1 MSTMRSLQIR
11 WFSRLLLTFLLISL
25 ALGWFTNVPAS
36 NAAVPAQF
44 IRHAIDAEYA
54 YADDI
59 QLADMDGDNDLDVIA
74 ATPVAVFSSISWWE
88 NEAGDGTSWFEHIV
102 SAGDSYGYTA
112 VPSDLDGDDDLDIL
126 ASVGLEDDIVWF
138 ENMDGSATTWA
149 KHPILAHEMDLDLLL
164 AADVDGDDDLDI
176 VAGLA
181 YNDEIAWWE
190 NLVGNASSWARHE
203 VAQGPHFPNA
213 LAVADIDDDGDLDLL
228 SGTYYDGEIAWWEN
242 LDGNGRSWLMHLVAS
257 GYSQPY
263 TVGAAD
269 MDNDGALDIYSAVFG
284 GDKIV
289 WWRNVDGKGLVWESH
304 VVVEGYGRP
313 RDVLAVDIDADHDM
327 DLVNV
332 SLDSTQVT
340 LWENIH
346 GTGITWYATAL
357 DNNFP
362 GGTAITAGDID
373 GDNDMD
379 VVAAS
384 YNDTGL
390 GDNIAWW
397 EQETAAFVV
406 NSTDDSADAQP
417 GDGLCD
423 DGTGHCTLR
432 AALMEANVAS
442 QTQHIHF
449 HIPGAGPH
457 IIQPQSPL
465 PLIEKA
471 MVIDGYSQPGARLNT
486 NPAPLG
492 LNTQLM
498 VGLDGSM
505 TSGSIAFG
513 FSQEPW
519 PSIDGLVIRGLAI
532 YNFGAAIGGGY
543 EEGYDV
549 IGARFVGN
557 FIGTDVTGTIASGS
571 WSGVTFSGHRFKNI
585 DIGGIYPED
594 RNLIKGVSISSRYP
608 ESIRIQGNLIG
619 TDISG
624 LRPLGNGT
632 GIDVSNASDILIG
645 GAESGAANVI
655 SGNISP
661 GIRLDGN
668 DGITTIQGN
677 LIGMAADGHTPLGN
691 DGDGINNF
699 EHASVKIENN
709 YIVHN
714 QGNGLTI
721 GLYSNSTLVSAN
733 VISGN
738 NGDGINLVGSNN
750 YTTIQNNLIGLAP
763 DGQTP
768 LGNEGSGIYAAEHKS
783 MIVDENQIAYNQ
795 GNGLTILRGNAYQ
808 TSYFTTYAPNAVF
821 RNGGL
826 GIDLLNDGVT
836 LNDPL
841 DVDTGPN
848 DLQNY
853 PVLESVVHSN
863 GTVTVSGSLSSRPD
877 RTYKLWFF
885 TNEQCDP
892 SGYGEG
898 ESFAQEMVVTTDGGG
913 YAAFT
918 IVFPQQERPF
928 VTATASYYGA
938 ISEFSQCRAD
948 PLHLVTLL
956 QAQVQ
961 QLIDEGNLTGL
972 AGARLLA
979 KLDNVAGALQ
989 AGQENTAVLRLRDF
1003 IASVNTLMN
1012 RRHLD
1017 RDLGRPL
1024 VDAAWAIIQQ
1034 INLP

>member
-1 MSTMRSLQIR
+1 MCPMRLLKIR
-11 WFSRLLLTFLLISL
+11 WLSRLLLTFLLIGFALSL
-25 ALGWFTNVPAS
+25 FTNVPAS
-36 NAAVPAQF
+36 NAAVLTPF
-44 IRHAIDAEYA
+44 IRHAIDAEFA

-74 ATPVAVFSSISWWE
+74 A
-88 NEAGDGTSWFEHIV
+88 
-102 SAGDSYGYTA
+102 
-112 VPSDLDGDDDLDIL
+112 
-126 ASVGLEDDIVWF
+126 
-138 ENMDGSATTWA
+138 
-149 KHPILAHEMDLDLLL
+149 
-164 AADVDGDDDLDI
+164 
-176 VAGLA
+176 
-181 YNDEIAWWE
+181 
-190 NLVGNASSWARHE
+190 
-203 VAQGPHFPNA
+203 
-213 LAVADIDDDGDLDLL
+213 
-228 SGTYYDGEIAWWEN
+228 
-242 LDGNGRSWLMHLVAS
+242 
-257 GYSQPY
+257 
-263 TVGAAD
+263 
-269 MDNDGALDIYSAVFG
+269 
-284 GDKIV
+284 
-289 WWRNVDGKGLVWESH
+289 
-304 VVVEGYGRP
+304 
-313 RDVLAVDIDADHDM
+313 
-327 DLVNV
+327 
-332 SLDSTQVT
+332 
-340 LWENIH
+340 
-346 GTGITWYATAL
+346 
-357 DNNFP
+357 
-362 GGTAITAGDID
+362 
-373 GDNDMD
+373 
-379 VVAAS
+379 
-384 YNDTGL
+384 
-390 GDNIAWW
+390 
-397 EQETAAFVV
+397 AFVV
-406 NSTDDSADAQP
+406 NSTGDSADAQP

-471 MVIDGYSQPGARLNT
+471 MVIDGYTQPGARLNT

-608 ESIRIQGNLIG
+608 ESIRVQGNLIG

-632 GIDVSNASDILIG
+632 GIDLSNASHILVG
-645 GAESGAANVI
+645 GTESGAANVI
-655 SGNISP
+655 SGNISH

-691 DGDGINNF
+691 GGDGINNF

-709 YIVHN
+709 YI
-714 QGNGLTI
+714 
-721 GLYSNSTLVSAN
+721 
-733 VISGN
+733 
-738 NGDGINLVGSNN
+738 
-750 YTTIQNNLIGLAP
+750 
-763 DGQTP
+763 
-768 LGNEGSGIYAAEHKS
+768 
-783 MIVDENQIAYNQ
+783 AYNQ
-795 GNGLTILRGNAYQ
+795 GNGLTILQGNAYQ

-918 IVFPQQERPF
+918 VVFPQQERPF

-938 ISEFSQCRAD
+938 TSEFSQCRAD
-948 PLHLVTLL
+948 PLYLVTLL

-961 QLIDEGNLTGL
+961 QLIDEGELASL

-979 KLDNVAGALQ
+979 KLDNVAAALQ
-989 AGQENTAVLRLRDF
+989 AGQENTAVLCLRNF

-1012 RRHLD
+1012 RRQLD
-1017 RDLGRPL
+1017 RDLGQPL

-1034 INLP
+1034 VNLP

>member
-1 MSTMRSLQIR
+1 MCPMRLLKIR
-11 WFSRLLLTFLLISL
+11 WLSRLLLTFLLIGFALSL
-25 ALGWFTNVPAS
+25 FTNVPAS
-36 NAAVPAQF
+36 NAAVLTPF
-44 IRHAIDAEYA
+44 IRHSIDAEFA

-88 NEAGDGTSWFEHIV
+88 NELGDGTSWFEHIV
-102 SAGDSYGYTA
+102 SAGDGYGYTA
-112 VPSDLDGDDDLDIL
+112 VPADLDGDDDLDIL

-138 ENMDGSATTWA
+138 ENLDGSATTWA

-190 NLVGNASSWARHE
+190 NLVGNASSWVRHDVAR
-203 VAQGPHFPNA
+203 GPNFPNA
-213 LAVADIDDDGDLDLL
+213 LAAADIDDDGDLDLL
-228 SGTYYDGEIAWWEN
+228 SGTYNDGEIAWWEN
-242 LDGNGRSWLMHLVAS
+242 LVGNGRSWLMHLVAS

-263 TVGAAD
+263 AVGAAD
-269 MDNDGALDIYSAVFG
+269 MDNDGALDIYSAVFD

-289 WWRNVDGKGLVWESH
+289 WWRNVDGKGLVWQAH

-340 LWENIH
+340 LWENVN
-346 GTGITWYATAL
+346 GTGVTWYAAVL

-373 GDNDMD
+373 GDKDMD

-406 NSTDDSADAQP
+406 NSTADGADAQP

-471 MVIDGYSQPGARLNT
+471 MVIDGYTQPGARLNT

-557 FIGTDVTGTIASGS
+557 FIGTDVTGTMASGS
-571 WSGVTFSGHRFKNI
+571 WSGVTFSGYRFKNI

-594 RNLIKGVSISSRYP
+594 RNLINGVSISSRYP

-632 GIDVSNASDILIG
+632 GIDLSNASHILVG
-645 GAESGAANVI
+645 GTESGAANVI
-655 SGNISP
+655 SGNISH

-691 DGDGINNF
+691 GGDGINNF

-709 YIVHN
+709 YI
-714 QGNGLTI
+714 
-721 GLYSNSTLVSAN
+721 
-733 VISGN
+733 
-738 NGDGINLVGSNN
+738 
-750 YTTIQNNLIGLAP
+750 
-763 DGQTP
+763 
-768 LGNEGSGIYAAEHKS
+768 
-783 MIVDENQIAYNQ
+783 AYNQ
-795 GNGLTILRGNAYQ
+795 GNGLTILQGNAYQ

-821 RNGGL
+821 RNGEL
-826 GIDLLNDGVT
+826 GIDLFNDGVT

-853 PVLESVVHSN
+853 PVLENVVHSN

-918 IVFPQQERPF
+918 VVFPQQERPF

-938 ISEFSQCRAD
+938 TSEFSQCRAD
-948 PLHLVTLL
+948 PLYLVTLL

-961 QLIDEGNLTGL
+961 QLIDEDQLTGL
-972 AGARLLA
+972 AGARLLT
-979 KLDNVAGALQ
+979 KLDNVVGALQ
-989 AGQENTAVLRLRDF
+989 AGQENTAVLRLRNF

-1012 RRHLD
+1012 RRQLD
-1017 RDLGRPL
+1017 RDLGQPL

>member
-1 MSTMRSLQIR
+1 MRLLKIR
-11 WFSRLLLTFLLISL
+11 WLSRLLLTFLLIGFALSL
-25 ALGWFTNVPAS
+25 FTNVPAS
-36 NAAVPAQF
+36 NAAVLTPF
-44 IRHAIDAEYA
+44 IRHAIDAEFA

-74 ATPVAVFSSISWWE
+74 A
-88 NEAGDGTSWFEHIV
+88 
-102 SAGDSYGYTA
+102 
-112 VPSDLDGDDDLDIL
+112 
-126 ASVGLEDDIVWF
+126 
-138 ENMDGSATTWA
+138 
-149 KHPILAHEMDLDLLL
+149 
-164 AADVDGDDDLDI
+164 
-176 VAGLA
+176 
-181 YNDEIAWWE
+181 
-190 NLVGNASSWARHE
+190 
-203 VAQGPHFPNA
+203 
-213 LAVADIDDDGDLDLL
+213 
-228 SGTYYDGEIAWWEN
+228 
-242 LDGNGRSWLMHLVAS
+242 
-257 GYSQPY
+257 
-263 TVGAAD
+263 
-269 MDNDGALDIYSAVFG
+269 
-284 GDKIV
+284 
-289 WWRNVDGKGLVWESH
+289 
-304 VVVEGYGRP
+304 
-313 RDVLAVDIDADHDM
+313 
-327 DLVNV
+327 
-332 SLDSTQVT
+332 
-340 LWENIH
+340 
-346 GTGITWYATAL
+346 
-357 DNNFP
+357 
-362 GGTAITAGDID
+362 
-373 GDNDMD
+373 
-379 VVAAS
+379 
-384 YNDTGL
+384 
-390 GDNIAWW
+390 
-397 EQETAAFVV
+397 AFVV
-406 NSTDDSADAQP
+406 NSTGDSADAQP
-417 GDGLCD
+417 GDGLCE

-471 MVIDGYSQPGARLNT
+471 MVIDGYTQPGARLNT

-608 ESIRIQGNLIG
+608 ESIRVQGNLIG

-632 GIDVSNASDILIG
+632 GIDLSNASHILVG
-645 GAESGAANVI
+645 GTESGAANVI
-655 SGNISP
+655 SGNISH

-691 DGDGINNF
+691 AGDGINNF

-709 YIVHN
+709 YI
-714 QGNGLTI
+714 
-721 GLYSNSTLVSAN
+721 
-733 VISGN
+733 
-738 NGDGINLVGSNN
+738 
-750 YTTIQNNLIGLAP
+750 
-763 DGQTP
+763 
-768 LGNEGSGIYAAEHKS
+768 
-783 MIVDENQIAYNQ
+783 AYNQ
-795 GNGLTILRGNAYQ
+795 GNGLTILQGNAYQ

-863 GTVTVSGSLSSRPD
+863 GTVTISGSLSSRPD
-877 RTYKLWFF
+877 RTYQLWFF
-885 TNEQCDP
+885 TNAQCDP

-918 IVFPQQERPF
+918 VVFPQQERPF

-938 ISEFSQCRAD
+938 TSEFSQCRAD
-948 PLHLVTLL
+948 PLYLVTLL
-956 QAQVQ
+956 QTQVQ
-961 QLIDEGNLTGL
+961 QLIDEGKLASL

-979 KLDNVAGALQ
+979 KLDNVAAALQ
-989 AGQENTAVLRLRDF
+989 AGQENTAVLRLRNF

-1012 RRHLD
+1012 RRQLD
-1017 RDLGRPL
+1017 RDLGQPL